1 MAATSMARVRP
12 RQAWNS
18 GVADARP
25 GFKGHTPRQHRASS
39 RKGGLARIAKRTRQ
53 EQRRDSA
60 KGGEGNRQRWV
71 KIRQEVRG
79 GVRAE

>member
-1 MAATSMARVRP
+1 MARVRP
-12 RQAWNS
+12 VRQS
-18 GVADARP
+18 SSVADDTRPRP

-71 KIRQEVRG
+71 KIRQEVK
-79 GVRAE
+79 